1 MLSYVAVAVRF
12 PESERVI
19 YKTNPLVQVICQL
32 RFPRILR
39 IEAELPAAF
48 QDLVRDAYPNLDEL
62 PTTPLPSEVAR
73 AVGLDPGNVPSRT
86 FQFAD
91 AENAWKI
98 GLTSTFL
105 ALSTDRYLRWEE
117 FRARLNDALDV
128 LEKTY
133 EIRRFSR
140 VGLRYRDLIV
150 RSSVGLGG
158 KPWTIFLK
166 PEILGEI
173 ASDSFAQAVKQAN
186 RQLILELD
194 YPSAL
199 VRLAHGLIEA
209 QDDAGAVE
217 SCYLIDADFYT
228 ETVRERDGA
237 ENILDYFNQEAG
249 RLFRWCITP
258 TLSAAMGP
266 SGPELDVSVIDPS
279 RTPTQS

>member
-1 MLSYVAVAVRF
+1 VGYAAVAVRF

-19 YKTNPLVQVICQL
+19 YTTNPLVEVICQL

-39 IEAELPAAF
+39 IEADLPVSF
-48 QDLVRDAYPNLDEL
+48 QDLVRDGYPNLNEI
-62 PTTPLPSEVAR
+62 PAPPLPSEVAR
-73 AVGLDPGNVPSRT
+73 AVGLDPGNIPSRT

-105 ALSTDRYLRWEE
+105 ALSTDRYVRWED
-117 FRARLNDALDV
+117 FRTRLKDALDV
-128 LEKTY
+128 LDKTY
-133 EIRRFSR
+133 EIRKFSR

-150 RSSVGLGG
+150 RSSVGLEGQ
-158 KPWTIFLK
+158 PWTMFLR
-166 PEILGEI
+166 PQILGEI
-173 ASDSFAQAVKQAN
+173 ADDQFAQAVKQAN

-194 YPSAL
+194 YPNAL
-199 VRLAHGLIEA
+199 VRFAHGLIQA

-228 ETVRERDGA
+228 ETGLERAGA
-237 ENILDYFNQEAG
+237 ENILDYFNKEAG

-258 TLSAAMGP
+258 TLSAAMGTI
-266 SGPELDVSVIDPS
+266 G
-279 RTPTQS
+279 Q

>member
-1 MLSYVAVAVRF
+1 MRF
-12 PESERVI
+12 PDSERVI
-19 YKTNPLVQVICQL
+19 FKTNPLVEVICQL
-32 RFPRILR
+32 RFPRNLR
-39 IEAELPAAF
+39 IEAELPVAF
-48 QDLVRDAYPNLDEL
+48 QDRVRAGYPNLNEL
-62 PTTPLPSEVAR
+62 PSTPLPREVAR
-73 AVGLDPGNVPSRT
+73 AVGLDPGNIPSRT
-86 FQFAD
+86 FQFVD

-105 ALSTDRYLRWEE
+105 ALSTDRYVRWEE
-117 FRARLNDALDV
+117 FRARLKDALDV

-133 EIRRFSR
+133 EIRNFSR
-140 VGLRYRDLIV
+140 IGLRYRDLIV
-150 RSSVGLGG
+150 RSSVGLEG
-158 KPWTIFLK
+158 KPWTTFLR

-194 YPSAL
+194 YPNAL

-228 ETVRERDGA
+228 ETVRERAGA

-258 TLSAAMGP
+258 TLSAAMGS
-266 SGPELDVSVIDPS
+266 SGSELDVSVIDPS
-279 RTPTQS
+279 RNSTES